1 MLNMLELV
9 SLISAISLSLFTLL
23 KWPKRFWMSYLVG
36 LAFSA
41 PVFLLF
47 HTFMPAIVFVI
58 AVISARVLYTRRF
71 FFVMPLLLIIG
82 GILYALRVQAVD
94 WELFDIAVGL
104 GTAVSL
110 LTDRKGL
117 HYAADND
124 RSKGSDKHR
133 EIIRDLVQI
142 GAGIV
147 MILLVLIMGEGHGRI
162 AITMAVFPFY
172 IIGNYYAL
180 FPASTIAKTLFSLE
194 RKSSPLG
201 MGAIWFAAGM
211 LIAMG
216 IVDSTHV
223 LAVIIFATTIGDPMA
238 TLFGI
243 KIRSPRIPYNRRKSV
258 SGFMAIFVFS
268 GIFGYFMIGFAGLG
282 IGIISAVVESMAYY
296 PFDDNFILPVILGA
310 VGSII

>member
-23 KWPKRFWMSYLVG
+23 KWPKRFWMAYLVG
-36 LAFSA
+36 LAFST

>member
-1 MLNMLELV
+1 MLSLLEFV
-9 SLISAISLSLFTLL
+9 ALISAIILSLLTLL
-23 KWPKRFWMSYLVG
+23 KWPGRFWIAYLVG
-36 LAFSA
+36 LLFSI

-71 FFVMPLLLIIG
+71 FFVMPFLLIIG
-82 GILYALRVQAVD
+82 GVLYALRVQALD

-110 LTDRKGL
+110 LSDKKSL

-124 RSKGSDKHR
+124 RSKGNDKHR
-133 EIIRDLVQI
+133 EITRDIVQI
-142 GAGIV
+142 GAGV
-147 MILLVLIMGEGHGRI
+147 AMILLVLTMGEGHGRI

-180 FPASTIAKTLFSLE
+180 FPSSTIAKTLFSLE
-194 RKSSPLG
+194 RESSPLG

-211 LIAMG
+211 LIALGM
-216 IVDSTHV
+216 VDSTHV
-223 LAVIIFATTIGDPMA
+223 LAVIIFATTIGDSMA

-243 KIRSPRIPYNRRKSV
+243 RIRSPRIPYNRRKSV
-258 SGFMAIFVFS
+258 AGFMAIFAFS
-268 GIFGYFMIGFAGLG
+268 GIFGYFMIGYAGLG
-282 IGIISAVVESMAYY
+282 IGVISAVVESVAYY

>member
-1 MLNMLELV
+1 
-9 SLISAISLSLFTLL
+9 
-23 KWPKRFWMSYLVG
+23 
-36 LAFSA
+36 
-41 PVFLLF
+41 
-47 HTFMPAIVFVI
+47 
-58 AVISARVLYTRRF
+58 
-71 FFVMPLLLIIG
+71 
-82 GILYALRVQAVD
+82 
-94 WELFDIAVGL
+94 
-104 GTAVSL
+104 
-110 LTDRKGL
+110 
-117 HYAADND
+117 
-124 RSKGSDKHR
+124 
-133 EIIRDLVQI
+133 
-142 GAGIV
+142 
-147 MILLVLIMGEGHGRI
+147 MGEGHGRI

-194 RKSSPLG
+194 RQSSPLG

>member
-9 SLISAISLSLFTLL
+9 ALISAISLSLFTLL

-71 FFVMPLLLIIG
+71 FFIMPLLLIIG

-110 LTDRKGL
+110 LTDRKSL

-133 EIIRDLVQI
+133 EITRDLVQI

-194 RKSSPLG
+194 RQSSPLG

-268 GIFGYFMIGFAGLG
+268 GVFGYFMIGFAGLG

-310 VGSII
+310 IGSII